1 MKEDVGYPS
10 FIKDDSKLDALYAMV
25 SKSFDGCVC
34 SYIMSQKLNLYSVK
48 IWCFFHNHQ
57 LNVSDDFFDNTLALH
72 KMMVQENL
80 GMLDQ
85 QVDRDK

>member
-34 SYIMSQKLNLYSVK
+34 SYIMSQKLNLHSVK
-48 IWCFFHNHQ
+48 I
-57 LNVSDDFFDNTLALH
+57 
-72 KMMVQENL
+72 
-80 GMLDQ
+80 
-85 QVDRDK
+85 